1 MHLPA
6 TPTALL
12 FAYAFLSNIA
22 LAVVPHEPAII
33 WYGPRLGVWTT
44 TLVGTAGTVL
54 AAVADHRLFA
64 PLIGRLA
71 QRHLESSPL
80 SATRRGGQG
89 VRTWPERLFRRFPV
103 ATIALSG
110 LTPLPFF
117 PFKALAFA
125 TGCPAGKYTAAVAAR
140 CLPRYALLAW
150 LGATL
155 RLLPGP
161 HRGCVLDGG
170 DRRGDRPLALRESRG
185 SAGGRPR
192 LPHPVD
198 QHLPRVPGLRRVPAG
213 VQPDRPDRSSDRPRG
228 RERRAGAE
236 RTGRRRR
243 AGRHR
248 RGGRARRRDV
258 RDGGGADR
266 SQPLRP
272 RATRAAP
279 PCRLPPHRVQ
289 RDTKRP

>member
-12 FAYAFLSNIA
+12 FAYAFLANVA

-71 QRHLESSPL
+71 RRRLESSPL

-150 LGATL
+150 LGATVRIPAWAMVALFLLLMVPSL
-155 RLLPGP
+155 RL
-161 HRGCVLDGG
+161 VWW
-170 DRRGDRPLALRESRG
+170 
-185 SAGGRPR
+185 
-192 LPHPVD
+192 
-198 QHLPRVPGLRRVPAG
+198 
-213 VQPDRPDRSSDRPRG
+213 
-228 RERRAGAE
+228 
-236 RTGRRRR
+236 
-243 AGRHR
+243 
-248 RGGRARRRDV
+248 
-258 RDGGGADR
+258 
-266 SQPLRP
+266 P
-272 RATRAAP
+272 RAAS
-279 PCRLPPHRVQ
+279 
-289 RDTKRP
+289 

>member
-6 TPTALL
+6 APAALL

-44 TLVGTAGTVL
+44 TLVATAGTAL
-54 AAVADHRLFA
+54 AAVVDHRVLA

-71 QRHLESSPL
+71 QRRLESP
-80 SATRRGGQG
+80 
-89 VRTWPERLFRRFPV
+89 WPERLFRRFPF

-150 LGATL
+150 LGAT
-155 RLLPGP
+155 
-161 HRGCVLDGG
+161 V
-170 DRRGDRPLALRESRG
+170 
-185 SAGGRPR
+185 
-192 LPHPVD
+192 
-198 QHLPRVPGLRRVPAG
+198 RVPAW
-213 VQPDRPDRSSDRPRG
+213 VMVALFVLLMVPS
-228 RERRAGAE
+228 
-236 RTGRRRR
+236 
-243 AGRHR
+243 
-248 RGGRARRRDV
+248 
-258 RDGGGADR
+258 
-266 SQPLRP
+266 LRLVGWP
-272 RATRAAP
+272 RAAS
-279 PCRLPPHRVQ
+279 
-289 RDTKRP
+289 

>member
-6 TPTALL
+6 APAALL
-12 FAYAFLSNIA
+12 FAYAFLSNVA

-71 QRHLESSPL
+71 QRRSDS
-80 SATRRGGQG
+80 R
-89 VRTWPERLFRRFPV
+89 WPERLFRRFPV

-150 LGATL
+150 LGATVRVPVWAMVALFVLLMVPSL
-155 RLLPGP
+155 RL
-161 HRGCVLDGG
+161 VWW
-170 DRRGDRPLALRESRG
+170 
-185 SAGGRPR
+185 
-192 LPHPVD
+192 
-198 QHLPRVPGLRRVPAG
+198 
-213 VQPDRPDRSSDRPRG
+213 
-228 RERRAGAE
+228 
-236 RTGRRRR
+236 
-243 AGRHR
+243 
-248 RGGRARRRDV
+248 
-258 RDGGGADR
+258 
-266 SQPLRP
+266 P
-272 RATRAAP
+272 RAAS
-279 PCRLPPHRVQ
+279 
-289 RDTKRP
+289 

>member
-1 MHLPA
+1 LHLPA

-71 QRHLESSPL
+71 QRRLESSPL

-150 LGATL
+150 LGATVRIPAWAMVALFVLLMVPSL
-155 RLLPGP
+155 RL
-161 HRGCVLDGG
+161 VWW
-170 DRRGDRPLALRESRG
+170 
-185 SAGGRPR
+185 
-192 LPHPVD
+192 
-198 QHLPRVPGLRRVPAG
+198 
-213 VQPDRPDRSSDRPRG
+213 
-228 RERRAGAE
+228 
-236 RTGRRRR
+236 
-243 AGRHR
+243 
-248 RGGRARRRDV
+248 
-258 RDGGGADR
+258 
-266 SQPLRP
+266 P
-272 RATRAAP
+272 RAAS
-279 PCRLPPHRVQ
+279 
-289 RDTKRP
+289 

>member
-33 WYGPRLGVWTT
+33 WYGPL
-44 TLVGTAGTVL
+44 L

-71 QRHLESSPL
+71 QRT
-80 SATRRGGQG
+80 ARRGGLG

-150 LGATL
+150 LGAT
-155 RLLPGP
+155 
-161 HRGCVLDGG
+161 V
-170 DRRGDRPLALRESRG
+170 
-185 SAGGRPR
+185 
-192 LPHPVD
+192 
-198 QHLPRVPGLRRVPAG
+198 RVPAWAMVALFVLLMVPSFG
-213 VQPDRPDRSSDRPRG
+213 LVWW
-228 RERRAGAE
+228 
-236 RTGRRRR
+236 
-243 AGRHR
+243 
-248 RGGRARRRDV
+248 
-258 RDGGGADR
+258 
-266 SQPLRP
+266 P
-272 RATRAAP
+272 RAAS
-279 PCRLPPHRVQ
+279 
-289 RDTKRP
+289 